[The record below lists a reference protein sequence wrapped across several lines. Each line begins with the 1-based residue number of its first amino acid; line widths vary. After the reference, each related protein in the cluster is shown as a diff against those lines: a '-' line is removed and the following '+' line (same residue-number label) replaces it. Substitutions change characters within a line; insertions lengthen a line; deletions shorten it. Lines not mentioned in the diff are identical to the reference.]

1 VSVEIPK
8 AVITFTNVS
17 PPQEDIIEIK
27 IHLGCT
33 KEVSS
38 FECRLQN
45 WNGKY
50 SPGGSYPIN
59 VGDTGGIG
67 ISRGSV
73 PPSSVPIISHRVENV
88 EYDSTPTE
96 NYIRVSGRCW
106 GERLFRRVVTKT
118 YDNQKGEA
126 IVKDLLDN
134 YVGLSHVRGG
144 TELVENTDTTYSNLK
159 YTDSPVWDI
168 LKYIAE
174 SADKAGIIGY
184 DFRVAP
190 DGKFEFF
197 PKNSKTLFDIF
208 GEKIEVS
215 EYRKSISR
223 IRNKIT
229 VYGIADKSVPL
240 NKDDWTEELTPAD
253 GVWTAI
259 GTGAA
264 VALDATNKVRGQV
277 SVKTNIN
284 NQPIGA
290 GCKFTLNAGKEVN
303 ANLYPILSFWS
314 VLENTFNGHGMLTL
328 RDINGKMASKLIS
341 AGTTDWAETQATAGA
356 SSESDWKSVAAG
368 FDWTQ
373 IKSIQIFYY
382 FPGADKPP
390 QPVASG
396 TFWVDGLYFGG
407 RRYSAVEEDTVSQQ
421 LYTDGE
427 PRELSETDEELWSDN
442 ECDLRAKALLAYLKI
457 PAIYLT
463 VRSTVIDYGYSPPL
477 PGDTAHVLLPNEG
490 VDSNFRIESVE
501 YNVDAPT
508 QTLEMVIQLEK
519 EPPQLADYLY
529 GLRALT
535 VNVEKL
541 ARTKLGKGLFMGG
554 GSSGGGDI
562 FPFTDWEGLIE
573 QFGPFPKTGI
583 RWTDIWQYLPN
594 INKSLIPKSD
604 NTYDIGEGDTP
615 LRWRNIYG
623 VTSFLTWIGPYSD
636 AAAVMQFRTRA
647 KNYTQMPPLNHLFNP
662 TDNEYGGFG
671 SGLKHFKEFHSRFM
685 TFYIGDPAVD
695 GPPGGL
701 WGYQNTALHV
711 DDNPRVHLNKEL
723 LEFGPGGDGELNV
736 PDTRIKRIEPG
747 FFELFY
753 GFGPYSDDVAIIKFR
768 TKSKDGGVV
777 LDHQF
782 APTDDKHG
790 ILGSETK
797 EWKEVHSVS
806 FFFPD
811 TGYVRCQLPGDNAL
825 MQLTKEKL
833 EFGPGGAGAPDVYL
847 KRIGTDSLE
856 LKALLLQ
863 PAEDNVL
870 ELGSLTKRF
879 KKIYV
884 ADSTF
889 SSNLLPSADDT
900 YDVGQGGATPKRW
913 RNLCFSGLL
922 EAGGYAVITAA
933 RVLQNVTAD
942 VAIITSGQFPL
953 ARMPR
958 GEAGQYMRGYGA
970 GFDPMYAAI
979 PAADLPAHSHG
990 EADLPNLYANAKT
1003 FNGGITLGAALNMN
1017 SQAIQNLASLNQAM
1031 PPAANSGSVGTTAIY
1046 WNCIAGNSVWYKAL
1060 GAFDFLDDLMIIK
1073 RLRTKGVDKK
1083 GIPQVDPE
1091 SLPPE
1096 VTENGLINAGNLMG
1110 LLIGAVKQLAAE
1122 VESLEKQIKGD

>member
-8 AVITFTNVS
+8 AVITFTNVT
-17 PPQEDIIEIK
+17 PPQEDIISIK

-73 PPSSVPIISHRVENV
+73 PPASVPIISHRVENV

-96 NYIRVSGRCW
+96 NYVRISGRCW

-134 YVGLSHVRGG
+134 YVGLSHVRNG
-144 TELVENTDTTYSNLK
+144 TELVEDTDTTYSNLK

-168 LKYIAE
+168 LTYIAG
-174 SADKAGIIGY
+174 SADKAGVIGY

-197 PKNSKTLFDIF
+197 PKSSKTVFDIF

-215 EYRKSISR
+215 EYRKDISR
-223 IRNKIT
+223 IRNKIV

-253 GVWTAI
+253 GVWTAV
-259 GTGAA
+259 GTGAV

-290 GCKFTLNAGKEVN
+290 GCLFTLNSGKEVN

-314 VLENTFNGHGMLTL
+314 VLEDTFNGHGTLTL
-328 RDINGKMASKLIS
+328 RDINGKMASRLIS
-341 AGTTDWAETQATAGA
+341 AGTTDWAKTQVTAGV

-390 QPVASG
+390 LPAASG

-407 RRYSAVEEDTVSQQ
+407 RRYSAVREDAASQNAYG
-421 LYTDGE
+421 L
-427 PRELSETDEELWSDN
+427 RELSETDEELWSDN
-442 ECDLRAKALLAYLKI
+442 ECDLRAKALLAYLKS

-463 VRSTVIDYGYSPPL
+463 IRSTVINYGYNPPL

-490 VDSNFRIESVE
+490 VDSNFRIESAE

-508 QTLEMVIQLEK
+508 QTLEIVLQLEK

-535 VNVEKL
+535 INVEKL
-541 ARTKLGKGLFMGG
+541 ARTKMGKGPYIGG
-554 GSSGGGDI
+554 GGESGAGGGDV
-562 FPFTDWEGLIE
+562 FPFSDWETMIE
-573 QFGPFPKTGI
+573 RYGVFPKTGI
-583 RWTDIWQYLPN
+583 RWTDIWRYLPN
-594 INKSLIPKSD
+594 INKSLIPASD
-604 NTYDIGEGDTP
+604 NTYDLGEGDTP
-615 LRWRNIYG
+615 LRWCNIHG
-623 VTSFLTWIGPYSD
+623 VTSFLTWVGPYSD
-636 AAAVMQFRTRA
+636 TPAVMQFRTRA
-647 KNYTQMPPLNHLFNP
+647 KNYNQTPPLNHLFNP

-671 SGLKHFKEFHSRFM
+671 SSLKHFKEFHSRFM
-685 TFYIGDPAVD
+685 TFYVGDPAVE
-695 GPPGGL
+695 GPYGGL
-701 WGYQNTALHV
+701 WGYKNTATHV
-711 DDNPRVHLNKEL
+711 DDNPVVHLNKEL

-736 PDTRIKRIEPG
+736 PDTRIKRISPG
-747 FFELFY
+747 FFEIFS
-753 GFGPYSDDVAIIKFR
+753 GFGPYSDDVGKIEFR
-768 TKSKDGGVV
+768 TKNKDGSVV

-790 ILGSETK
+790 LLGSETK
-797 EWKEVHSVS
+797 EWKEVHSVL

-811 TGYVRCQLPGDNAL
+811 TGYVRCQLPSENAL
-825 MQLTKEKL
+825 MQLTKELL
-833 EFGPGGAGAPDVYL
+833 EFGPGGAVAPDVYL
-847 KRIGTDSLE
+847 KRIGADTFE

-863 PAEDNVL
+863 PAGDNVL
-870 ELGSLTKRF
+870 ELGSLSKRF
-879 KKIYV
+879 KKIHV
-884 ADSTF
+884 ADFTIDGDLSIDKTTPVL
-889 SSNLLPSADDT
+889 NL
-900 YDVGQGGATPKRW
+900 K
-913 RNLCFSGLL
+913 
-922 EAGGYAVITAA
+922 
-933 RVLQNVTAD
+933 
-942 VAIITSGQFPL
+942 TSGDIKAVF
-953 ARMPR
+953 
-958 GEAGQYMRGYGA
+958 
-970 GFDPMYAAI
+970 GFDGVNAFLSAQA
-979 PAADLPAHSHG
+979 PAADLVFMANSGVVRPYPDGAV
-990 EADLPNLYANAKT
+990 DLGNPSFHWSSLHVAGLGSLGWLNV
-1003 FNGGITLGAALNMN
+1003 GGFTVITNDRALQNIPQAVLG
-1017 SQAIQNLASLNQAM
+1017 QVM
-1031 PPAANSGSVGTTAIY
+1031 PPAADSGKVGDTTTY
-1046 WNCIAGNSVWYKAL
+1046 WNVIAGNSIWYKAL
-1060 GAFDFLDDLMIIK
+1060 GQFDFLDDLSIIK
-1073 RLRTKGVDKK
+1073 KLRTKGVDKK
-1083 GIPQVDPE
+1083 GIPQIDPK

-1096 VTENGLINAGNLMG
+1096 VAENGLIHAGNLMG
-1110 LLIGAVKQLAAE
+1110 LLIGAVKQLATE
-1122 VESLEKQIKGD
+1122 VDRLKKQIKGS